1 MLECRLIGNKLL
13 IAFIRIALASDAPE
27 YQALEVRVFEPLWGH
42 HYGGI

>member
-1 MLECRLIGNKLL
+1 MLECRLIGNQLL

-27 YQALEVRVFEPLWGH
+27 YHALEVSVFESLRDH